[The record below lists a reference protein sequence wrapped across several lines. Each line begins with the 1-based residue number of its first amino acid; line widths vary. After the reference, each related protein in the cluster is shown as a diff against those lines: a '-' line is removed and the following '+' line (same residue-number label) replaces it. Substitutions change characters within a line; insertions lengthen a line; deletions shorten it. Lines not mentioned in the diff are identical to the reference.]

1 MANIPSEILW
11 HEGMLLLPQHFQQQ
25 DVRTEQLID
34 WRIGSTSPYSWGLVS
49 MTIDLSA
56 LVHGHLRIQQLEA
69 VMPDGFIVQ
78 YPDESSTPLEL
89 DLSADR
95 ELLRGAAT
103 RVQLLLPRASDRSA
117 GTQGERPR

>member
-56 LVHGHLRIQQLEA
+56 LVHGHLRIQQLDSVAAEGSVPHDPQTA
-69 VMPDGFIVQ
+69 GAADMARRSVTHAYISQTRGGKARARL
-78 YPDESSTPLEL
+78 Y
-89 DLSADR
+89 LSAF
-95 ELLRGAAT
+95 GA
-103 RVQLLLPRASDRSA
+103 LS
-117 GTQGERPR
+117 